1 MRFFE
6 IVVSG
11 AALISSAFA
20 VTIDTYPSSVEAGKT
35 YTITYSP
42 KDAPATFILRKGLS
56 TDLTTIA
63 TIGTGNAGTF
73 TWQVSSSLPN
83 GGDYALQVKQGS
95 EENYSGQF
103 PLTGGSNAVSSASA
117 AASSASAAVSS
128 IKASASS
135 VIASITSA
143 ASASASV
150 SPSGGANTTVS
161 TATLSRTAST
171 SRPASTTG
179 SSPPQSTGAA
189 SMLSASPLA
198 IILGAV
204 AAFAYLN

>member
-63 TIGTGNAGTF
+63 TIGTF
-73 TWQVSSSLPN
+73 YMLQQQQEVSIAN
-83 GGDYALQVKQGS
+83 VYKALAMPEPSPGRS
-95 EENYSGQF
+95 PRRS
-103 PLTGGSNAVSSASA
+103 PTA
-117 AASSASAAVSS
+117 A
-128 IKASASS
+128 
-135 VIASITSA
+135 T
-143 ASASASV
+143 
-150 SPSGGANTTVS
+150 
-161 TATLSRTAST
+161 TLSRS
-171 SRPASTTG
+171 SRALRRTTLA
-179 SSPPQSTGAA
+179 SSP
-189 SMLSASPLA
+189 
-198 IILGAV
+198 
-204 AAFAYLN
+204 